1 MATMTTAYYTLTVE
15 RSGTSGPENEL
26 RIEDFIAEV
35 EAQTWKDTRIEISI
49 GSHDYETFTE
59 SVD

>member
-1 MATMTTAYYTLTVE
+1 MARMTTAYYTLTVE

-26 RIEDFIAEV
+26 RIEDFIKKL
-35 EAQTWKDTRIEISI
+35 EAQTWKDKRIEISI
-49 GSHDYETFTE
+49 GGHDYETVTE

>member
-1 MATMTTAYYTLTVE
+1 MARMTTAYYTLTVE

-26 RIEDFIAEV
+26 RIEDFIKKL
-35 EAQTWKDTRIEISI
+35 EAQTWKDKRIEISI
-49 GSHDYETFTE
+49 GSHDYETVTE